1 MQYLLV
7 WNSFLDVGLDHYAV
21 LRRKQVFQRLERG
34 ERAFR
39 VLLAVAARKPD
50 PAHHL
55 VADDDRKAA
64 DEGGE
69 AALEAELD
77 TEGLVPRQR
86 GPAGRLSEEVRRALV
101 AGGGEGLVPGDL
113 RPGDARAVHALER
126 EWITTLVAHAYGL
139 RDADLL
145 SLALRG
151 LHHGA
156 RILQLE
162 LERRSHMTWYTA
174 LI

>member
-39 VLLAVAARKPD
+39 VLLAIAAREPD

-55 VADDDRKAA
+55 VVDDDRKAA
-64 DEGGE
+64 DERGE

-86 GPAGRLSEEVRRALV
+86 GSAGRLGEEVRRAFV
-101 AGGGEGLVPGDL
+101 AGSGEGLVPGDL
-113 RPGDARAVHALER
+113 RAGNARAVHALER
-126 EWITTLVAHAYGL
+126 ERITAVVAHAYGL

-145 SLALRG
+145 GLALCG

-156 RILQLE
+156 RILELE
-162 LERRSHMTWYTA
+162 LERRSHVP
-174 LI
+174 